1 MCNPTDNLVRYPLPY
16 KVVDGCLCQETT
28 KRNKPMT
35 EKLCNFTAYIVNEVL
50 FDDGVGTSRTMQ
62 IGGIHAS
69 GRKLPEIEV
78 TANEFKKMD
87 WVLERWGADCI
98 IEPVPRAAERICA
111 AIQST
116 ATFENTKDVY
126 YKTGWKNIDGK

>member
-1 MCNPTDNLVRYPLPY
+1 MNTTPTFDELGVLCLQNNFQKEELPMCNPTDKLVRYPLPY

-35 EKLCNFTAYIVNEVL
+35 EKLCNFTACIVNEVL
-50 FDDGVGTSRTMQ
+50 FDDGVGTSRTMR
-62 IGGIHAS
+62 IGGVHAS

-87 WVLERWGADCI
+87 LADDRHGILFGFYVC
-98 IEPVPRAAERICA
+98 
-111 AIQST
+111 
-116 ATFENTKDVY
+116 K
-126 YKTGWKNIDGK
+126 